1 MPQNYRSGPHQERRY
16 FDFCSA
22 PLPQFQCR
30 QAKQG
35 EDYRENPK
43 PNDDGVFFPTG
54 QFEMVMKRGHDEN
67 PPARRFET
75 DYLQNH
81 RDRFN
86 HENAAHYGQEQFLLT
101 ADRDDAHHAANGE
114 RSRIPHKDF
123 RRMTVEPEEPEAR
136 TN

>member
-43 PNDDGVFFPTG
+43 PNDDDVFFPTS
-54 QFEMVMKRGHDEN
+54 QFEMVMKGGHDEN

-75 DYLQNH
+75 DHLQNH

-86 HENAAHYGQEQFLLT
+86 DENAAH
-101 ADRDDAHHAANGE
+101 DD
-114 RSRIPHKDF
+114 
-123 RRMTVEPEEPEAR
+123 
-136 TN
+136 